1 MDTKNKNIEK
11 TSEKRQ
17 KEEATINLGEDLA
30 SNDGSMEGVRNFLSF
45 SIETIRIFIISLI
58 VIFVVRSFIIQPFF
72 VKGASMQPNFSDGDY
87 LIVDEIGYRVGDP
100 KRGDVIVFRY
110 PNDPSE
116 YFIKRVIGLPG
127 ESLEIR
133 DNHIV
138 VSNEE
143 HPGGFVL
150 DESTY
155 LPEANT
161 TTGTYAV
168 ELKDNEYYV
177 LGDNRTASSD
187 SRRWGA
193 LEENYIIGKAW
204 VRAWPFDDFTVF
216 SPATYY

>member
-1 MDTKNKNIEK
+1 MDTKNKK
-11 TSEKRQ
+11 SEEAVENKQ
-17 KEEATINLGEDLA
+17 KEYAINSGVSVISDE
-30 SNDGSMEGVRNFLSF
+30 GSMEGVRNFLSF

-87 LIVDEIGYRVGDP
+87 LVVDEIGYRVGEP

-127 ESLEIR
+127 ESLEIK
-133 DNHIV
+133 DNTITIF
-138 VSNEE
+138 NEE
-143 HPGGFVL
+143 KPGGFVL
-150 DESTY
+150 DESAY
-155 LPEANT
+155 LPKANV
-161 TTGTYAV
+161 TTGSYTV
-168 ELKDNEYYV
+168 DLKENEYYV

-193 LEENYIIGKAW
+193 LEENYIVGKAW
-204 VRAWPFDDFTVF
+204 VRAWPFDDFTIF
-216 SPATYY
+216 SPAIYY

>member
-1 MDTKNKNIEK
+1 MDTKNKNIKKNVEK
-11 TSEKRQ
+11 KQDDYVLRPEGGSSSE
-17 KEEATINLGEDLA
+17 EGN
-30 SNDGSMEGVRNFLSF
+30 MEGVRNFLSF

-58 VIFVVRSFIIQPFF
+58 VIFIVRSFIIQPFF

-87 LIVDEIGYRVGDP
+87 LIVDEIGYRVGEP

-127 ESLEIR
+127 ESLEIK
-133 DNHIV
+133 DNHIIV
-138 VSNEE
+138 FNEE

-193 LEENYIIGKAW
+193 LEENYIIGRAW
-204 VRAWPFDDFTVF
+204 VRAWPFDEFTFF

>member
-1 MDTKNKNIEK
+1 MDTKNKK
-11 TSEKRQ
+11 SEKAIENKQ
-17 KEEATINLGEDLA
+17 KEYAINSGVSVISDE
-30 SNDGSMEGVRNFLSF
+30 GSMEGVRNFLSF

-87 LIVDEIGYRVGDP
+87 LVVDEIGYRVGEP

-127 ESLEIR
+127 ESLEIK
-133 DNHIV
+133 DNTITIF
-138 VSNEE
+138 NEE
-143 HPGGFVL
+143 KPGGFVL
-150 DESTY
+150 DESAY
-155 LPEANT
+155 LPKANV
-161 TTGTYAV
+161 TTGSYTV
-168 ELKDNEYYV
+168 DLKENEYYV

-193 LEENYIIGKAW
+193 LEENYIVGKAW
-204 VRAWPFDDFTVF
+204 VRAWPFDDFTIF
-216 SPATYY
+216 SPAIYY